1 MAFFSCV
8 LTGALLG
15 VLYIFPHPAA
25 EAAREGLQ
33 AWAFS
38 LVPSLGPAMALC
50 LYLCTH
56 LPGRRS
62 LQLLSAL
69 LCGSPGGARLMQ
81 ENVYDTKSALH
92 DAALTGVISP
102 LFFLSAVSQWMQ
114 NEKAAVLLYFCH
126 LCGAC
131 LSALCIPGQ
140 PAQPAVSTPLTLPR
154 CIQQAVNA
162 LLQIGY
168 YVMLGFVSARMIG
181 CVFPHLPPFCS
192 ILLQSFA
199 EVTGGTK
206 QMIASC
212 FPLPLLCSVISFGG
226 LSILMQNHAYWKEKG
241 VSLLHLAG
249 IRLLHGFLSGIL
261 CFFLQN
267 LPFIG

>member
-8 LTGALLG
+8 LIGALLG

-25 EAAREGLQ
+25 EAARDGLQ

-50 LYLCTH
+50 LYLCSH
-56 LPGRRS
+56 LPGKRP
-62 LQLLSAL
+62 LQILSAV

-102 LFFLSAVSQWMQ
+102 LFFLSALSQWMQ
-114 NEKAAVLLYFCH
+114 NKQAAVLLYFCH

-131 LSALCIPGQ
+131 LSALCIPGKAAR
-140 PAQPAVSTPLTLPR
+140 PSVSAPLSLPK
-154 CIQQAVNA
+154 CVQQAVTS
-162 LLQIGY
+162 LLQVGY
-168 YVMLGFVSARMIG
+168 YVMLGFVSARMIR
-181 CVFPHLPPFCS
+181 CVFPDLPPFLAA
-192 ILLQSFA
+192 LLQSLA

-206 QMIASC
+206 QMIAGG
-212 FPLPLLCSVISFGG
+212 FPLPLLCAVISLGG

-241 VSLLHLAG
+241 ISLLHLAG